1 MWEGGIYGIFQSSR
15 RYVKTFALGQWFDI
29 FIMICVTGN
38 TIILALDGLVNTEG
52 IETLTL
58 AFTYVFTIDMVLKM
72 FGMGVIEYLKDK
84 MNIFDAMIVTMSMF
98 ELFMFGNG
106 FSAIIAFKSAR
117 IFRIFRV
124 LRMTRLIREI

>member
-1 MWEGGIYGIFQSSR
+1 
-15 RYVKTFALGQWFDI
+15 
-29 FIMICVTGN
+29 MICVTGN
-38 TIILALDGLVNTEG
+38 TIILALDGLVNTES

-58 AFTYVFTIDMVLKM
+58 TFTYVFIVDMALKM

-84 MNIFDAMIVTMSMF
+84 MNIFDAMIVTLSMF
-98 ELFMFGNG
+98 DLFMFGNG
-106 FSAIIAFKSAR
+106 SSASFAFKSAR

>member
-1 MWEGGIYGIFQSSR
+1 MWEGGIYGLFQSSR

-29 FIMICVTGN
+29 IIMLCVTGN
-38 TIILALDGLVNTEG
+38 TIILALDGLVDMVGT
-52 IETLTL
+52 ETLTL

-84 MNIFDAMIVTMSMF
+84 MNIFDAMIVTLSMF

-106 FSAIIAFKSAR
+106 GSAISAFRSVR

-124 LRMTRLIREI
+124 LRMARLIREI